1 MRKGEEKEEKNPR
14 NISLK
19 HTKKDKNKCKILE
32 KGRQVSLKGPINI
45 CYQQQQN
52 KGNMSAS
59 MPQFHVNFQAD
70 LYLYIKMMILAKA
83 FPLLMLQLYMRHCAT
98 NLNKEPGNQNGS

>member
-1 MRKGEEKEEKNPR
+1 
-14 NISLK
+14 
-19 HTKKDKNKCKILE
+19 
-32 KGRQVSLKGPINI
+32 
-45 CYQQQQN
+45 
-52 KGNMSAS
+52 MSAS

-98 NLNKEPGNQNGS
+98 NLNKEPGN